1 MNGRE
6 AMYVY
11 GHDACRRAT
20 VLPFGGDPSGL
31 AGLRRIVGEQLG
43 SWGLTGLIEGA
54 QLAAT
59 ELASNVIKHVGEGA
73 PATLVMELEGDY
85 LNLEL
90 HDTSSQLPALR
101 PACPT
106 GESGRGLAIL
116 AAISVAWGSVPT
128 PTGKAV
134 WCKLASDPTRSVAPA
149 SRRRV
154 QRATA
159 VIENYGRESG
169 GAYPHARHSAVL
181 EELATD
187 LIADVIAWLTVVGI
201 DPDDIL
207 DRAQMHFE
215 AEVNKN

>member
-1 MNGRE
+1 
-6 AMYVY
+6 MYVY
-11 GHDACRRAT
+11 GHDACRRAS

-31 AGLRRIVGEQLG
+31 AGLRRTVGEQLRT
-43 SWGLTGLIEGA
+43 WGLGDLVEGA
-54 QLAAT
+54 QLAVT

-73 PATLVMELEGDY
+73 PATLVMEHEDDY

-101 PACPT
+101 ASCPE

-134 WCKLASDPTRSVAPA
+134 WCKLAPDPLPTSAPA

-159 VIENYGRESG
+159 VIEAYGRESAG
-169 GAYPHARHSAVL
+169 TYPVTRHTAVL
-181 EELATD
+181 EEMATD
-187 LIADVIAWLTVVGI
+187 LIADVLQWLAVVGI

-215 AEVNKN
+215 AEARKS

>member
-1 MNGRE
+1 
-6 AMYVY
+6 MYVY
-11 GHDACRRAT
+11 GHDACRRVN

-31 AGLRRIVGEQLG
+31 AGLRRNVGDQLRT
-43 SWGLTGLIEGA
+43 WGLVDLIEGA
-54 QLAAT
+54 QLAVT
-59 ELASNVIKHVGEGA
+59 ELASNVIKHVGEGT
-73 PATLVMELEGDY
+73 PATLVMELENNY

-106 GESGRGLAIL
+106 GESGRGLTII
-116 AAISVAWGSVPT
+116 AALSVAWGSVPT
-128 PTGKAV
+128 ATGKAV
-134 WCKLASDPTRSVAPA
+134 WCKLASDAAQPLIPA
-149 SRRRV
+149 SRCRV

-159 VIENYGRESG
+159 IIENYGREAG
-169 GAYPHARHSAVL
+169 GDYPHVRHSAVL

-187 LIADVIAWLTVVGI
+187 LIADVLAWLAVVGI

>member
-1 MNGRE
+1 
-6 AMYVY
+6 V
-11 GHDACRRAT
+11 
-20 VLPFGGDPSGL
+20 
-31 AGLRRIVGEQLG
+31 
-43 SWGLTGLIEGA
+43 
-54 QLAAT
+54 T

-73 PATLVMELEGDY
+73 PATLVMEHEDDY

-101 PACPT
+101 ASCPE

-134 WCKLASDPTRSVAPA
+134 WCKLAPDPLPTSAPA
-149 SRRRV
+149 TRRRV

-159 VIENYGRESG
+159 VIEAYGRESAG
-169 GAYPHARHSAVL
+169 TYPVTRHTAVL
-181 EELATD
+181 EEIATD
-187 LIADVIAWLTVVGI
+187 LIADVLQWLAVVGI

-215 AEVNKN
+215 AEVRKN